1 MRFRI
6 CVSDIRYEVLGYV
19 RKIMW
24 FGFGVDGIGCDMR
37 YEVFGM
43 RSRYMQCV
51 VCGIATRDM
60 GYGASRYEAVVWS
73 IFLEFH
79 RGTDFV
85 VGGMKPC

>member
-24 FGFGVDGIGCDMR
+24 FAFGVDGIGCDMR

-60 GYGASRYEAVVWS
+60 GYGARGM
-73 IFLEFH
+73 ILEQPKMTPRVDWISFF
-79 RGTDFV
+79 RGC
-85 VGGMKPC
+85 G